1 MNSAKPKKL
10 SRREFAQRAALF
22 SAAVPFIPSSAVLA
36 EQTTNSGQ
44 SGQLTNS
51 TLSQQPTTAQQPAKP
66 AVNPAPA
73 SQSNEPKLSAEG
85 QKEADSRYQSIL
97 STFGDRFTDQDK
109 STVRTLCVFL
119 QPSLEHIRSFHLD
132 NGENPALYLKPLVER
147 EKKPQVLLKSAPK
160 SSAKPTQS
168 VVKPGKRKS

>member
-22 SAAVPFIPSSAVLA
+22 SAVPFIPVSSAHL
-36 EQTTNSGQ
+36 EQPPN
-44 SGQLTNS
+44 
-51 TLSQQPTTAQQPAKP
+51 AQQPAKP
-66 AVNPAPA
+66 ATKPAPA
-73 SQSNEPKLSAEG
+73 PQSNEPKLSAEG

-109 STVRTLCVFL
+109 STVRTLCIFL

-147 EKKPQVLLKSAPK
+147 EKKPQALLKSVPN
-160 SSAKPTQS
+160 SSAKPPQS
-168 VVKPGKRKS
+168 VVKPGKKKS

>member
-10 SRREFAQRAALF
+10 SRREFAQQAALF
-22 SAAVPFIPSSAVLA
+22 SAAVPFIPASSAPL
-36 EQTTNSGQ
+36 EQPPN
-44 SGQLTNS
+44 
-51 TLSQQPTTAQQPAKP
+51 AQQPAKP
-66 AVNPAPA
+66 ATNPAPA
-73 SQSNEPKLSAEG
+73 PQSNEPKLSAEG

-147 EKKPQVLLKSAPK
+147 ERKPQASLKSVPK

-168 VVKPGKRKS
+168 VVKPGKKKS